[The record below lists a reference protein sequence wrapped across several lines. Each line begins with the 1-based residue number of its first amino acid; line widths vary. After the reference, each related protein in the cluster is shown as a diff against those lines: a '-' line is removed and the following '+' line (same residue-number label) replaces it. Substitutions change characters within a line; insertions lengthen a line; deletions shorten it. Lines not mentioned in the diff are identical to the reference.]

1 MMNIEKKL
9 EHIEVWKKS
18 GKSKAEYCRE
28 NLISYKAF
36 LKWIS
41 RHDENTESFK
51 EVKILEDKEIN
62 FFEIGFSQNLGLEIH
77 FRVTF

>member
-18 GKSKAEYCRE
+18 GKSKAEDCRA
-28 NLISYKAF
+28 NQISYQAF

-41 RHDENTESFK
+41 RYDENAESFK
-51 EVKILEDKEIN
+51 EVKILEDEEIN
-62 FFEIGFSQNLGLEIH
+62 SFGLYHIA
-77 FRVTF
+77 FR